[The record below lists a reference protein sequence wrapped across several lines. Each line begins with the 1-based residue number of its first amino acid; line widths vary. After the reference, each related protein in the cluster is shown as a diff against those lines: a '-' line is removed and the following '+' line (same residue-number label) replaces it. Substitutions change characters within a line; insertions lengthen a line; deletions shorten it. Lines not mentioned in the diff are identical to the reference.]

1 VLPGGELRLYVY
13 RSLEGEPAG
22 RRALLAV
29 VTASRRVTTRLPYG
43 LLHAFC
49 WAVALVA
56 TAAFLWPRRRLR
68 RTAWGERL
76 TRGLPLVQYADVPFR
91 MLVAEQFDR
100 FAAPLEFRYT
110 RDEVAAWIRAI
121 GFEEVA
127 ILPELGWRA
136 IARRPPQPA
145 ADGSGASG

>member
-1 VLPGGELRLYVY
+1 MARTTMASLITALR
-13 RSLEGEPAG
+13 RM
-22 RRALLAV
+22 
-29 VTASRRVTTRLPYG
+29 TTRLPYA

-49 WAVALVA
+49 WLVGVVA
-56 TAAFLWPRRRLR
+56 TLAFLWPRRLFR
-68 RTAWGERL
+68 RFVWGERL

-100 FAAPLEFRYT
+100 FAAPIEFRY
-110 RDEVAAWIRAI
+110 RREDVAGWIRAI

-136 IARRPPQPA
+136 IARRAGDPSVGRIAVPP
-145 ADGSGASG
+145 SG